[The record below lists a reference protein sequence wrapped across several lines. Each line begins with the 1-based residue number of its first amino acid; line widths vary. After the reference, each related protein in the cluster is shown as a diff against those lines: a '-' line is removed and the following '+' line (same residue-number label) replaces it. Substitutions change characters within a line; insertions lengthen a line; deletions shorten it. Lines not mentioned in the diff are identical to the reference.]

1 MITAKK
7 MLTSSLGGSKL
18 PLFLLFLLSLCGVVI
33 ILYSTVWG
41 AGLLDDAFIYLT
53 SAKNLAVGNG
63 LVWPWGGEEF
73 RPLIYFPPMFPIAL
87 ATFEFLGV
95 DAVLAA
101 RLLNSI
107 AFGVSLFFTGL
118 LAHKVTRSWGFT
130 LLTALIFLFS
140 DVLIEVHAWAM
151 SEPLYLLFAL
161 SSLYFLIVYTE
172 RRNWGWLIVSA
183 VLAGLSF
190 ITRYIGMSILLAAI
204 TLLFF
209 DSQIPWRRRLGNVL
223 ALGGIGSIPMVIWLV
238 RNLIVIN
245 SVTDRNP
252 GLYFIT
258 LQQFR
263 KSINTMLVWFIP
275 GRYVHTREFWWLAI
289 LLLMIIVIFLIS
301 KRFRIGQNTDSD
313 NYSHHIARRLLALQV
328 IYHVALVWISKSFF
342 TPIIPLN
349 NRIFSP
355 ILPSLIILIVAL
367 MADLW
372 QSKRTVLRLAVLA
385 ASVIFLGFYLYR
397 TITLVPGLHDVGL
410 GLARKGWHR
419 SQTIQ
424 AIRELP
430 QVPIYSNSPAAI
442 YMWTGRTSYPI
453 DDQQQMR
460 NSMITDGAV
469 LVVFNSIS
477 LDLYRTSF
485 DELTL
490 GLVPVRSYRDGTIF
504 QIQP

>member
-1 MITAKK
+1 
-7 MLTSSLGGSKL
+7 
-18 PLFLLFLLSLCGVVI
+18 
-33 ILYSTVWG
+33 
-41 AGLLDDAFIYLT
+41 
-53 SAKNLAVGNG
+53 
-63 LVWPWGGEEF
+63 
-73 RPLIYFPPMFPIAL
+73 
-87 ATFEFLGV
+87 
-95 DAVLAA
+95 
-101 RLLNSI
+101 
-107 AFGVSLFFTGL
+107 
-118 LAHKVTRSWGFT
+118 
-130 LLTALIFLFS
+130 
-140 DVLIEVHAWAM
+140 
-151 SEPLYLLFAL
+151 
-161 SSLYFLIVYTE
+161 
-172 RRNWGWLIVSA
+172 
-183 VLAGLSF
+183 
-190 ITRYIGMSILLAAI
+190 
-204 TLLFF
+204 
-209 DSQIPWRRRLGNVL
+209 
-223 ALGGIGSIPMVIWLV
+223 
-238 RNLIVIN
+238 
-245 SVTDRNP
+245 
-252 GLYFIT
+252 
-258 LQQFR
+258 
-263 KSINTMLVWFIP
+263 
-275 GRYVHTREFWWLAI
+275 
-289 LLLMIIVIFLIS
+289 
-301 KRFRIGQNTDSD
+301 
-313 NYSHHIARRLLALQV
+313 
-328 IYHVALVWISKSFF
+328 
-342 TPIIPLN
+342 
-349 NRIFSP
+349 
-355 ILPSLIILIVAL
+355 